1 MARGRKNIKK
11 RQIDPDRLY
20 NNLLVAKFINNLM
33 DSGKKTVA
41 RNVLYGAF
49 DILQKQN
56 QEPLTIFERSIQNV
70 APRQEVKAK
79 RVGGASYQV
88 PMDVRPERRTSLAI
102 RWIIEAAKARPNK
115 EYHTFSEKLAAE
127 LLDASN
133 NLGAAVKKR
142 DTVQRM
148 ADANRAF
155 SHFRF

>member
-1 MARGRKNIKK
+1 MRGKKAVK
-11 RQIDPDRLY
+11 RQIEPDKIH
-20 NNLLVAKFINNLM
+20 NNLLVAKFINNIM
-33 DSGKKTVA
+33 ESGKKSVA
-41 RNVLYGAF
+41 QNIVYGAF

-102 RWIIEAAKARPNK
+102 RWIIDAARSRSNK
-115 EYHTFSEKLAAE
+115 EYHTFQEKLAAE
-127 LLDASN
+127 LMDASN
-133 NLGAAVKKR
+133 NQGSAIKKK

-155 SHFRF
+155 AHFRF

>member
-11 RQIDPDRLY
+11 RQIEPDRLY
-20 NNLLVAKFINNLM
+20 SNLLVAKFINNLM

-41 RNVLYGAF
+41 QNVLYGAF
-49 DILQKQN
+49 DILQKQK
-56 QEPLTIFERSIQNV
+56 QEPLLVFERSIQNV

-102 RWIIEAAKARPNK
+102 RWIIEAAKSRSNK

-133 NLGAAVKKR
+133 NSGAAVKKR

>member
-1 MARGRKNIKK
+1 MRGGRKVAK
-11 RQIDPDRLY
+11 RQIGPDKIH
-20 NNLLVAKFINNLM
+20 NNLLVAKFINNIM
-33 DSGKKTVA
+33 ESGKKSVA
-41 RNVLYGAF
+41 QNIVYGAF

-102 RWIIEAAKARPNK
+102 RWIIDAARSRSNK
-115 EYHTFSEKLAAE
+115 EYHTFQEKLAAE

-133 NLGAAVKKR
+133 NQGSAIKKK

-155 SHFRF
+155 AHFRF